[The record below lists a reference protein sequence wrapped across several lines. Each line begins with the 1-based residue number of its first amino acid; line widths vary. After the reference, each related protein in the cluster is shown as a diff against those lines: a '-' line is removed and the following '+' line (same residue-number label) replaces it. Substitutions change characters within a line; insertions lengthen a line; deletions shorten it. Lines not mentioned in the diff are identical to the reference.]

1 MVPLSSPGLI
11 RRAFEAVASGV
22 VDLASIDCVTFAH
35 LQRFDS
41 DVTARVRQIGQSLL
55 TPAPPFITAWE
66 TDEKTLCLL
75 RNILKGIAADPVLEF
90 VRAALLIVGFELIS
104 DADYEFSLRIA
115 REVASN
121 GYPMLR

>member
-1 MVPLSSPGLI
+1 
-11 RRAFEAVASGV
+11 
-22 VDLASIDCVTFAH
+22 VTFAH

-75 RNILKGIAADPVLEF
+75 RNILKSIAADPVLEF

-115 REVASN
+115 REAASN